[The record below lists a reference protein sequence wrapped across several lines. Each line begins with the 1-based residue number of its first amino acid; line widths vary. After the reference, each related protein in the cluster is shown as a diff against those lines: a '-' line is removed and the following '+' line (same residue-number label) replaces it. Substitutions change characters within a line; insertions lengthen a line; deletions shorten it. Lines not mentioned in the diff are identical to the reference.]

1 MKIAVLGESPED
13 EAAIKILV
21 DGVLGYETQLVDLPP
36 LRTRGW
42 TVINLLPAII
52 KKLHYQTDAEALV
65 VVWDSDDSPVH
76 QSSHDEASGEG
87 ARCRLCQTRSVIN
100 LEKSRL
106 RAVPGRSVIK
116 TAVGLAVPAIEAWYR
131 CGLDPHVSEATWI
144 RKLQYGEAGIYTRK
158 SLKNDVYG
166 NDRPSSPIKT
176 LYANQ
181 SASRLVRDLTLLE
194 QLFPNGFGPFARDLR
209 SWLS

>member
-76 QSSHDEASGEG
+76 QSSHDEA
-87 ARCRLCQTRSVIN
+87 
-100 LEKSRL
+100 K
-106 RAVPGRSVIK
+106 
-116 TAVGLAVPAIEAWYR
+116 
-131 CGLDPHVSEATWI
+131 
-144 RKLQYGEAGIYTRK
+144 
-158 SLKNDVYG
+158 
-166 NDRPSSPIKT
+166 
-176 LYANQ
+176 
-181 SASRLVRDLTLLE
+181 
-194 QLFPNGFGPFARDLR
+194 
-209 SWLS
+209 